1 MAKES
6 ILHKDDYTI
15 HLMEDDDNFYDE
27 QTHLEQ
33 DMESYTEHEVDENPE
48 EWQEV
53 TKHGKKKVRITN
65 YNLEENFIQI
75 GITSK
80 EVLPKQ
86 FALAKLLRENQIV
99 NISKVKYINPYKIRM
114 TFDKESSAEKF
125 LACQVFKDLGWRCHK
140 SWEVGISYGIIKNID
155 KDLSEEELIHSLRC
169 DIQVVAAQRLK
180 RRADD
185 GWVPSETIKLTFKGP
200 NIPEYVYLL
209 DLRIKVEQYIFP
221 VTQCSRCWRFGHTAK
236 MCPSNK
242 IICPKCT
249 KNHPNCENNDFLCIN
264 CKGNHMPLDKIC
276 PIFKKEK
283 RIREIMTEFNCS
295 YLKAISMYVPPSPI
309 LTTTNL
315 ACSKSKP
322 TTKHVHAPASAV
334 PVIYPEIE
342 SVDQEI
348 PQTSGTQNTM
358 KKKKKKKKKR
368 IRFAEN
374 VYADI
379 DASSDTDNCVK
390 DDYFINNDSEENI
403 TKENTNLRRELIDKL
418 KSVFFEKNL
427 SMSTKFKN
435 MIQIIIEWIT
445 LAVVNIFSDFPLIK
459 TFFDYIQSNG

>member
-1 MAKES
+1 MAKDT
-6 ILHKDDYTI
+6 ILHEDDYTI
-15 HLMEDDDNFYDE
+15 HLTENDANVICIEKTYDE

-33 DMESYTEHEVDENPE
+33 DMEMIDTNRKRMLHEADENTE

-53 TKHGKKKVRITN
+53 TKHAKKKVRVFDN
-65 YNLEENFIQI
+65 NLEENLIQI
-75 GITSK
+75 GITSNK
-80 EVLPKQ
+80 VLPKQ
-86 FALAKLLRENQIV
+86 FALAKILRENQIV
-99 NISKVKYINPYKIRM
+99 NVSKVKYINPYKIRI
-114 TFDKESSAEKF
+114 TFDTEFSAEKF
-125 LACQVFKDLGWRCHK
+125 LACQVFKDLGWRCQK

-155 KDLSEEELIHSLRC
+155 KELSEEELIHSLLC
-169 DIQVVAAQRLK
+169 DIEVLAVQRLN

-200 NIPEYVYLL
+200 NIPKYVYLL

-249 KNHPNCENNDFLCIN
+249 RNHPNCENNNFMCIN

-295 YLKAISMYVPPSPI
+295 YLKAISMYVPQSPI
-309 LTTTNL
+309 LPSTNL
-315 ACSKSKP
+315 ACSESKP
-322 TTKHVHAPASAV
+322 TTKHVYAPTSTV
-334 PVIYPEIE
+334 PVICPEIE

-358 KKKKKKKKKR
+358 NKKKKKKKR
-368 IRFAEN
+368 IKCAEN

-379 DASSDTDNCVK
+379 EVASDSDNSVK
-390 DDYFINNDSEENI
+390 SDYCINNDSEENWNCRSL
-403 TKENTNLRRELIDKL
+403 KPKL
-418 KSVFFEKNL
+418 KLFEDLLIREKVHIAALFLFL
-427 SMSTKFKN
+427 SKVL
-435 MIQIIIEWIT
+435 IQI
-445 LAVVNIFSDFPLIK
+445 LFGQFL
-459 TFFDYIQSNG
+459 